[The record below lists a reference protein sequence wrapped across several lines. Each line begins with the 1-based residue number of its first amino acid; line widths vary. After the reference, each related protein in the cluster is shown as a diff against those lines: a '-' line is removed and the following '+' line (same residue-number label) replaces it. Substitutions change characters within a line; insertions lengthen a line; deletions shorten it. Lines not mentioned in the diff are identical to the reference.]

1 MLSAT
6 LKDGLG
12 DYGIGA
18 KIRALRLKKKMG
30 LVELG
35 QHSGLSPALLSKLE
49 RGRLFP
55 TLPTLLRI
63 ALVFSVGLDYFFAG
77 AREKPL
83 VAVVRKTERVQLP
96 ERQDGKD
103 MSYRFESLDYP
114 ATERRFNSVLRRVPS
129 SGARP
134 RPAALAR
141 GRGVHLHAQGSVE
154 RSHRR
159 PGARARVRRLDVLRL
174 RPSPWVPP
182 RRHLNMLRH
191 RRHDSLIV
199 DLPACSPSLKIPRIC
214 SALKLFHFVVLLW
227 REDSQSSPPRITWGR
242 SHLQR
247 ERRRPVEES
256 EENEEMTKID
266 SKSEIAC
273 SDRTARDLEKR
284 RCQGW
289 LRRFT
294 SKSGVSDRTT

>member
-6 LKDGLG
+6 LEEGLN
-12 DYGIGA
+12 DYAIGA

-83 VAVVRKTERVQLP
+83 VAVVRKAERVQLP

-114 ATERRFNSVLRRVPS
+114 ATERRFNLVLRRVPS
-129 SGARP
+129 RGARQ
-134 RPAALAR
+134 RPVAQAR
-141 GRGVHLHAQGSVE
+141 GRGVHLHAQGQVE

-159 PGARARVRRLDVLRL
+159 PGARARVR
-174 RPSPWVPP
+174 
-182 RRHLNMLRH
+182 
-191 RRHDSLIV
+191 
-199 DLPACSPSLKIPRIC
+199 
-214 SALKLFHFVVLLW
+214 
-227 REDSQSSPPRITWGR
+227 
-242 SHLQR
+242 
-247 ERRRPVEES
+247 
-256 EENEEMTKID
+256 
-266 SKSEIAC
+266 
-273 SDRTARDLEKR
+273 
-284 RCQGW
+284 
-289 LRRFT
+289 
-294 SKSGVSDRTT
+294 